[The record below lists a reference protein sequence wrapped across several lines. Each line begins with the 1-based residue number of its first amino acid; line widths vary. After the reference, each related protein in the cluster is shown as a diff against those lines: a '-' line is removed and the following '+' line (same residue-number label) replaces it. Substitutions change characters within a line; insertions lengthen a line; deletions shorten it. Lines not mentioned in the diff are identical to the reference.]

1 MADNNITSSKDKNQ
15 NCDSS
20 SDESTDR
27 QNSQENL
34 SRRNPYRKV
43 VVEKRSRSESS
54 HDSDKENK
62 RKCFPQPTNEG
73 DSSASESASWSPLY
87 QNQMADPRVQSL
99 VWQQN
104 LDQLEQGYISQ
115 LKILV

>member
-1 MADNNITSSKDKNQ
+1 MADNNIASSKDKNEHSE
-15 NCDSS
+15 SS
-20 SDESTDR
+20 SDETTHR
-27 QNSQENL
+27 QISQENV

-43 VVEKRSRSESS
+43 VVEKRSRSDSS

-62 RKCFPQPTNEG
+62 KKCFPQPTNEG
-73 DSSASESASWSPLY
+73 DSSGSESASRSPLY

-104 LDQLEQGYISQ
+104 LDQLEQGIFHS
-115 LKILV
+115 